1 MFKTNTTA
9 KRVMINNLNSSP
21 LRRFHCHKPL
31 SSSLTLNKFHPARG
45 EEGVKMTEAVK
56 ATDDVIVHKKFSK
69 PSRSMP
75 N

>member
-9 KRVMINNLNSSP
+9 KRVMSNNLNNSP
-21 LRRFHCHKPL
+21 LRQSHCHKL
-31 SSSLTLNKFHPARG
+31 HSSSQTLNKFHLARG